1 MRFGRTLKAAVAAA
15 QANEAFI
22 IDAALR
28 RCFRRLSVKLN
39 DQRRARKKITEV
51 GSAETDAQNV
61 IRSFETNTEERLA
74 SRCAL

>member
-1 MRFGRTLKAAVAAA
+1 MSEVCRRSRPPL
-15 QANEAFI
+15 QQHERNEAFS
-22 IDAALR
+22 IDAAASAVW
-28 RCFRRLSVKLN
+28 SVKLN

-74 SRCAL
+74 SRCVL